1 MSLGEGREE
10 TPPRGGRDETARQIR
25 APRSHLVHA
34 HARVVR
40 IATEAHAHHA
50 LLLRENRLINRP
62 SVPQVRKKERHRPA
76 DGRATDNAG
85 GGGEKVHQTFKGAD
99 HAALLKSRAA
109 RTTEAASHN
118 YSQTHLF

>member
-85 GGGEKVHQTFKGAD
+85 GGGEKVHHSTSGRGPRGSAEIWR
-99 HAALLKSRAA
+99 RA
-109 RTTEAASHN
+109 TTDRGLSLYFSDA
-118 YSQTHLF
+118 